1 MSRAQI
7 AKDLDCRVLG
17 PLQLRVGQQ
26 KLKVPAGKNGV
37 LLAILVVRV
46 GELVSTEEVIDRL
59 WGDDLPQRPK
69 SALQTRI
76 TRVRY
81 ALDRGR
87 PGLGQVIRSE
97 SGGYELA
104 IDPAQV
110 DLVRFRRLA
119 QQQPT
124 GCPLEESERLRQALD
139 LVHGQI
145 LCDVR
150 GPALESDI
158 IPGLEEELLLARERR
173 CELEISLGRHRE
185 LVSELRGLVG
195 RHTFRERF
203 WLQLMTCLYRSDRQT
218 EALEAYCEIDR
229 RLRQEVGVDPCEELR
244 TLHARILR
252 NTAVQV
258 A

>member
-1 MSRAQI
+1 MIGGR
-7 AKDLDCRVLG
+7 RV
-17 PLQLRVGQQ
+17 
-26 KLKVPAGKNGV
+26 KVPAGKNGI
-37 LLAILVVRV
+37 LLAILLVRV
-46 GELVSTEEVIDRL
+46 GELVSTDEMIDRL
-59 WGDDLPQRPK
+59 WGEELPQRPK

-76 TRVRY
+76 TRVRH

-87 PGLGQVIRSE
+87 PGLGQVVRSE
-97 SGGYELA
+97 SGGYEIA
-104 IDPAQV
+104 IEPDQV
-110 DLVRFRRLA
+110 DLIRFRQLA
-119 QQQPT
+119 ERHPAL
-124 GCPLEESERLRQALD
+124 CPLDESERLRQALE

-150 GPALESDI
+150 GPALEADI

-173 CELEISLGRHRE
+173 CELEIALGRHRE

-203 WLQLMTCLYRSDRQT
+203 WLQLMTCLYKSDRQT

-229 RLRQEVGVDPCEELR
+229 RLRQEVGVDPCAELR
-244 TLHARILR
+244 ALHARILR

>member
-17 PLQLRVGQQ
+17 PLQLLLGQQ
-26 KLKVPAGKNGV
+26 KLKVPTGKNGV
-37 LLAILVVRV
+37 LLAILLVRV
-46 GELVSTEEVIDRL
+46 GELVSTEEMIDRL

-76 TRVRY
+76 TRVRN

-87 PGLGQVIRSE
+87 PGLGQIVRSG
-97 SGGYELA
+97 SGGYELD
-104 IDPAQV
+104 IEPTQV
-110 DLVRFRRLA
+110 DLIRFRQLA
-119 QQQPT
+119 QRQPARYA
-124 GCPLEESERLRQALD
+124 LEESEHLRQALG

-150 GPALESDI
+150 GPALEADI

-195 RHTFRERF
+195 RYTFRERF

-218 EALEAYCEIDR
+218 EALAAYYEIDR

-244 TLHARILR
+244 MLHARILR